1 LNPGSRAGSKSQE
14 SPRGGLADPYSG
26 RFSRTLHMAMTMNRT
41 MNSEG
46 PRTNSQ
52 FGKLKLSSHC
62 SKRKREIRE
71 STSSELW
78 RCNRWSV
85 IRLTRSGIGNGTSLF
100 HYRAEWDS
108 RYSSLDCSRGGVS
121 TGMMK
126 LQGQEN
132 MYSSFPDLSLGKLTR
147 EGESRSCHR
156 MIARHA
162 CAHATPGL
170 SPREIASLL
179 TIRVLVSRKVA
190 GSSSLRYRLHARK
203 TCRKSYWLCGNTR
216 PIAGPSPHFGGQ
228 FDRGPVESEKG
239 EGTQLTSL

>member
-1 LNPGSRAGSKSQE
+1 
-14 SPRGGLADPYSG
+14 
-26 RFSRTLHMAMTMNRT
+26 M
-41 MNSEG
+41 
-46 PRTNSQ
+46 
-52 FGKLKLSSHC
+52 KLKLSSHC

-85 IRLTRSGIGNGTSLF
+85 IRLTQSGIESRTSLF

-108 RYSSLDCSRGGVS
+108 GYSSLDCSRRGVS
-121 TGMMK
+121 TGTMK
-126 LQGQEN
+126 LQRQEN

-179 TIRVLVSRKVA
+179 TIRVLVSREVA
-190 GSSSLRYRLHARK
+190 GGFVTSISA
-203 TCRKSYWLCGNTR
+203 TCSENVPEKLLAMRQYK
-216 PIAGPSPHFGGQ
+216 AGRWPLSAFRGQ
-228 FDRGPVESEKG
+228 SDRGLVESSKG